1 MRYTAVIFKKSRYNL
16 GCKSGRK
23 QECNTI
29 GSREAWPVQKTYRYF
44 VLYLGGANSSAIGH
58 QRRICTT
65 EYRRPAKSRAIVF
78 RNHLFIYHF
87 ETCTRKRIPTTE
99 GRSPGCSFVVH
110 SVEWIQ
116 ASRSNSV
123 SSRFESYRTRNCTRS
138 RIAMLFWDP
147 LCLHCAALSQD
158 WCREE
163 RERKKTI
170 AIGNH
175 LRP

>member
-110 SVEWIQ
+110 SVEWIYRQ
-116 ASRSNSV
+116 VVRTLFRQDLNRTVLGTAQDPESLCC
-123 SSRFESYRTRNCTRS
+123 FEILCVC
-138 RIAMLFWDP
+138 IAPHFHKID
-147 LCLHCAALSQD
+147 AGKK
-158 WCREE
+158 EK
-163 RERKKTI
+163 ERK
-170 AIGNH
+170 
-175 LRP
+175 R